1 MTETASTR
9 QARLTDRWPTAL
21 ALVAIAGVIVVLAV
35 IGRAAEL
42 LGPAVALMAG
52 IYLMAYALGRP
63 WTAWVAFLVLSTV
76 VSVLHVLAGVLDNSI
91 DPGVGMTVL
100 LVVLW
105 LWAVARH
112 RYRDSPTFTI
122 QTAGAVVF
130 GAITL
135 VCAAVE
141 PRLGAAVAGI
151 GWLAHGAWDAYHFR
165 RNSVVNRPWSE
176 FCAVVDLGVG
186 IALLVVAAT
195 T

>member
-1 MTETASTR
+1 MTETVPAR

-21 ALVAIAGVIVVLAV
+21 ALVVIAGVIVILAV
-35 IGRAAEL
+35 LGRAAEL
-42 LGPAVALMAG
+42 FGPAVALMAG
-52 IYLMAYALGRP
+52 IYLMAYAIGRP

-76 VSVLHVLAGVLDNSI
+76 VSVLHVLAGLLDHSV
-91 DPGVGMTVL
+91 DPGVGMTVV
-100 LVVLW
+100 LVALW

-112 RYRDSPTFTI
+112 RYSDSPTFTI
-122 QTAGAVVF
+122 QTAGMVVF
-130 GAITL
+130 GAFTL

-151 GWLAHGAWDAYHFR
+151 GWLAHGAWDVYHFR